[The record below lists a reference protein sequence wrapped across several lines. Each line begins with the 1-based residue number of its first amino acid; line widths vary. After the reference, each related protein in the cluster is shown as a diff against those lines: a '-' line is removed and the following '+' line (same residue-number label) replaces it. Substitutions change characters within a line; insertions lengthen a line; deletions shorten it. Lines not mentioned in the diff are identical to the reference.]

1 MANPITLIKNKFF
14 LSRKTQ
20 IGGYIFDCY
29 TSIQHSLTSTIT
41 SHPTQYGANFSD
53 YQYEEPDVLTF
64 QIGMSDSMI
73 DFISGQFTGS
83 VAKPTSRV
91 KNIEG
96 LLTAQTIDEFDS
108 LYEEYTPFIDK
119 VKYLKAKAIN
129 ALTAHRS
136 VNAYNVLRK
145 LKLLGIPFDCVTR
158 LGTYHNM
165 LIKDIVV
172 NDNNTTYNGLSATV
186 TCQQVLITE
195 VQKVQ
200 VKVTSQIT
208 QTTDKG
214 SQNAFNFDL
223 EKNGRLQSILFLRD
237 GKYIP

>member
-1 MANPITLIKNKFF
+1 MGFRRLTIMANPITLIKNKFF

-29 TSIQHSLTSTIT
+29 TNIQHALTSTIT

-83 VAKPTSRV
+83 VAKPQGDL
-91 KNIEG
+91 ILAE
-96 LLTAQTIDEFDS
+96 DEYGQYLDEKVS
-108 LYEEYTPFIDK
+108 FIDK

-136 VNAYNVLRK
+136 VNAYNVLRRMK
-145 LKLLGIPFDCVTR
+145 ILGTPFDCVTR

-208 QTTDKG
+208 QATDKG

-223 EKNGRLQSILFLRD
+223 DKNGRLQSILFLRD